1 MTDSR
6 FSAEP
11 TLRGLMGFQRDSV
24 EHVFSELHRPGGSG
38 RYLVADE
45 TGLGKSIVARGLVAK
60 TIEKL
65 QDDPDVDR
73 IDIVYICSNMDLA
86 RQNIGRLNVTAEEQ
100 IAFSSRLTL
109 LGQHSHRLNNRDGRD
124 TVNGKLVN
132 LISFTPSTSFDP
144 GHQGGQAYERAL
156 LVIAL
161 RELLDL
167 DRRGRDWTTKLLRG
181 GVSSV
186 DRMQQYVREME
197 SWMSDGID
205 PEVLRQFAQIGNQR
219 RGGKSASIERFRKV
233 LAQTLQASKIT
244 GEIEGQLGDII
255 GHMRRD
261 IAKAGISTLQP
272 DLIILDEFQR
282 FRPLLS
288 PNNDAGALAH
298 DLFTEASAK
307 VVLLSA
313 TPYKPFTYAEE
324 DEDHATDFLNTI
336 RFLNNETTDDRPRT
350 QAVADELGSYRRA
363 VVQGESAEEEA
374 QRASELLLTVMCRNE
389 RPRID
394 ERSMLELH
402 EEPADELRA
411 EDLAGYVRLQRLA
424 RLVDTRRSVVGV
436 DYWKSAAYF
445 LTFCDGY
452 RLRQRIKECT
462 DPGLGRALRLAQHIT
477 KAQVDQRVPI
487 DLGNARLRRLGKDFL
502 EPASNKALEDDK
514 ERPAEIWRMLWMPPS
529 LPYLEPDGPFAKHD
543 IAEVTKR
550 LVFSSWM
557 ATPASVASLLSYEVE
572 RRIASEHSETI
583 RGKQLD
589 YKGMSETGHPKSMT
603 TLLLFWPIP
612 GLAELADPR
621 GALRTA
627 GTRLTPSAF
636 LDSFRQP
643 VRLAFSGTSSADSR
657 EDDARRTWQAA
668 FAHESA
674 WPTQIDTRAI
684 ANAMTPPTKSATIEH
699 QREERA
705 ASELLL
711 GHVHYAE
718 QLRGDAPAL
727 DEADL
732 DRLLEVGAFS
742 PGNVCWRVLRRL
754 IGNDDEVSDDGLLVA
769 AAALAGGLRTLF
781 NRPVPTALVRSA
793 CAGLEG
799 DLPYWR
805 QVLAYI
811 GMGNLEAVLEEWLFQ
826 RKNERGRHF
835 DDESLLSFAR
845 DEAAAMSLRTAT
857 LSAFDASAHGSED
870 DSVKFPLQFAV
881 RYGGR
886 SQRGGDDARLP
897 EVRASFNS
905 PFWPFVLVST
915 SVGQE
920 GIDFHWWCH
929 ALTHWNTPANPV
941 DFEQR
946 EGRIDRFRGH
956 AIRKNVAEKHGAAA
970 LASQAASPWTT
981 LFELAQDL
989 RPEYGHFV
997 PDWVYPG
1004 SAKIQRHVSP
1014 YPLSKDTE
1022 QYERVTRDVAVYRLT
1037 LGQPRQE
1044 DMVALLRHNDADG
1057 AAPARINLSP
1067 GSAGHGQE
1075 TVYAAVSKRRPATP
1089 PTSADPTS
1097 AVPP

>member
-1 MTDSR
+1 MSDSR
-6 FSAEP
+6 FSAEQ

-24 EHVFSELHRPGGSG
+24 EHVFSQLHRPDGS
-38 RYLVADE
+38 RRFLVADE

-65 QDDPDVDR
+65 QDDPSVDR

-109 LGQHSHRLNNRDGRD
+109 LGQHSHRLRNREGRS

-156 LVIAL
+156 LVVAL
-161 RELLDL
+161 SDLLGM
-167 DRRGRDWTTKLLRG
+167 GRWERYWTTKLLQG
-181 GVSSV
+181 GV
-186 DRMQQYVREME
+186 RTIQGMQWYVGEME
-197 SWMSDGID
+197 RSLPDGID
-205 PEVLRQFAQIGNQR
+205 PEVLRQFKQIGNSR
-219 RGGKSASIERFRKV
+219 NNGKPSSIRRFRKI
-233 LAQTLQASKIT
+233 LAATMAAKKIT
-244 GEIEGQLGDII
+244 REIEGQLGEVI
-255 GHMRRD
+255 GNLRRD

-272 DLIILDEFQR
+272 DLILLDEFQR
-282 FRPLLS
+282 FRPLLRS
-288 PNNDAGALAH
+288 DNDAGALAH

-336 RFLNNETTDDRPRT
+336 RFLNNETKEHAPRT
-350 QAVADELGSYRRA
+350 AAVAEELKSYRRA
-363 VVQGESAEEEA
+363 VVQGGAAEGEA
-374 QRASELLLTVMCRNE
+374 ARASEHLLSVMCRNE

-394 ERSMLELH
+394 ERSMLEIRRD
-402 EEPADELRA
+402 PADDLRA
-411 EDLAGYVRLQRLA
+411 DDLAGYARLQRIA
-424 RLVDTRRSVVGV
+424 RLVDPRSNLVGV

-452 RLRQRIKECT
+452 RLRQRIAECR
-462 DPGLGRALRLAQHIT
+462 DDRRLGPALAKAPHVTR
-477 KAQVDQRVPI
+477 AQVERHEAI
-487 DLGNARLRRLGKDFL
+487 DLGNARLRQLAKDFL
-502 EPASNKALEDDK
+502 DPRVGEGDARAP
-514 ERPAEIWRMLWMPPS
+514 EIWRMLWMPPS
-529 LPYLEPDGPFAKHD
+529 LPYFTPAGPYQRNDAAD
-543 IAEVTKR
+543 VTKR

-557 ATPASVASLLSYEVE
+557 ATPASVASLLSYEVD
-572 RRIASEHSETI
+572 RRILDEHTETI

-589 YKGMSETGHPKSMT
+589 YKRMSDTGHPKSMT

-612 GLAELADPR
+612 HLAELVDPR
-621 GALRTA
+621 AARRAAREPLVPASFLESARRT
-627 GTRLTPSAF
+627 
-636 LDSFRQP
+636 
-643 VRLAFSGTSSADSR
+643 VRLAFSGTTTADSR

-674 WPTQIDTRAI
+674 WPSTVHPHAI
-684 ANAMTPPTKSATIEH
+684 ANAMTPPAKATSIER
-699 QREERA
+699 QREEKL
-705 ASELLL
+705 ASDLLL
-711 GHVHYAE
+711 AHINYAQDLQGH
-718 QLRGDAPAL
+718 APAL
-727 DEADL
+727 SKDDL
-732 DRLLEVGAFS
+732 TPLLEVGAFS
-742 PGNVCWRVLRRL
+742 PANVCWRVLRRL
-754 IGNDDEVSDDGLLVA
+754 VTPDDDVSDDGLMVA

-781 NRPVPTALVRSA
+781 NRPSATALIRSA
-793 CAGLEG
+793 GERLGG

-805 QVLAYI
+805 QVLSYI

-826 RKNERGRHF
+826 RRNERGREL
-835 DDESLLSFAR
+835 DDESLLTFAR

-857 LSAFDASAHGSED
+857 LSAFDASAHGQAD
-870 DSVKFPLQFAV
+870 DSVKFPMQFAV
-881 RYGGR
+881 RYGAR
-886 SQRGGDDARLP
+886 TQRGGDDARLP

-956 AIRKNVAEKHGAAA
+956 AIRKNVAQRHGAAA
-970 LASQAASPWTT
+970 LASPSASPWTT

-1004 SAKIQRHVSP
+1004 PAKIQRHLSP
-1014 YPLSKDTE
+1014 YPLSKDDE

-1044 DMVALLRHNDADG
+1044 DMVALLRHNREEG
-1057 AAPARINLSP
+1057 ITPARINLAP
-1067 GSAGHGQE
+1067 GTPAAG
-1075 TVYAAVSKRRPATP
+1075 S
-1089 PTSADPTS
+1089 
-1097 AVPP
+1097 